1 MGTAAAVEGSRGG
14 ISSEAKPL
22 PCTEQHP
29 PALGLH
35 LPLQP
40 VPALGGT
47 SNEQVL
53 LSSADQL
60 QAEMSSQSREQS
72 QSLEAADSWHSTCR
86 FLNTAFSQWSNL
98 GRAGIAAKPYEVHS
112 ISRDWVNL

>member
-40 VPALGGT
+40 VPALV
-47 SNEQVL
+47 SN
-53 LSSADQL
+53 ADQL

-98 GRAGIAAKPYEVHS
+98 GHAGIAANPYEVHS